1 MELVSER
8 LTAEVF
14 AGFGQVLDGS
24 GSGHRLVNQGRA
36 TRCDVATFPA
46 STGRV
51 VLARYDLIGSALPL
65 DISVL
70 ERHPRSDQS
79 FAALDGASALVV
91 VTGTLLDGSPDLGH
105 PRAFIA
111 GPQTPFLYAAGTW
124 HAPLFALGGGGAFL
138 MAMHESG
145 TPADCETF
153 ELRTALR
160 VAR

>member
-1 MELVSER
+1 MELVSEP
-8 LTAEVF
+8 LSADAF
-14 AGFGQVLDGS
+14 APFGRVLNGS
-24 GSGHRLVNQGRA
+24 RSVARLVNQGRA
-36 TRCDVATFPA
+36 TRRDLA
-46 STGRV
+46 SFRVIPGEV
-51 VLARYDLIGSALPL
+51 VLARYDVIGSALPL
-65 DISVL
+65 DINIL

-91 VTGTLLDGSPDLGH
+91 VTGTLLDGSPDLGRA
-105 PRAFIA
+105 RAFIA
-111 GPQTPFLYAAGTW
+111 GPPTPFLYAAGTW